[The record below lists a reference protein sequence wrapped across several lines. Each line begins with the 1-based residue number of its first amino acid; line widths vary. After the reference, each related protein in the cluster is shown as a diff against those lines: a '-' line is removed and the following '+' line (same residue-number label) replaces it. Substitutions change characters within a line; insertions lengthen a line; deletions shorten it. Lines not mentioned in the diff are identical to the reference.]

1 MEQKDTNPNSDSFGG
16 LPSKNQESRDSKLLI
31 CQICDKVFSTTSNLK
46 QHANV
51 HKNSLTR
58 QKFKCFV
65 NNCSKSYLYICTLK
79 KHIQSSHCEEY
90 GTILNDFYGNE
101 RNFHA
106 IYNYVLQNPNIY
118 CFIKIKQPNIKI
130 KEVVKEES
138 PQNSVREEE
147 NVLQNVNKVNQFV
160 SKIKEAVVL
169 SQLSNYYYL
178 NSNLNIFLK
187 INELMKLS
195 GLKQQSLLENSSFL
209 SNELLLNNLITNLSN
224 SLRSCSTSFTL
235 I

>member
-1 MEQKDTNPNSDSFGG
+1 MEQKDTTPNSESFGG
-16 LPSKNQESRDSKLLI
+16 LQSKNQESRDSKLLF
-31 CQICDKVFSTTSNLK
+31 CQICEKVFSTMSNLK

-58 QKFKCFV
+58 QKYKCFV

-90 GTILNDFYGNE
+90 ETILNDFYGNE

-106 IYNYVLQNPNIY
+106 IYNYVLQNPKMY
-118 CFIKIKQPNIKI
+118 SFIKIKQPCIKI

-138 PQNSVREEE
+138 PHHCVREEE
-147 NVLQNVNKVNQFV
+147 NVLQNVHKVNHFV

-178 NSNLNIFLK
+178 NSNLNVFLK

-195 GLKQQSLLENSSFL
+195 GLKQQSLLENSSL
-209 SNELLLNNLITNLSN
+209 LNNELLLKNMITSLSN
-224 SLRSCSTSFTL
+224 LLRSSSTSSTL